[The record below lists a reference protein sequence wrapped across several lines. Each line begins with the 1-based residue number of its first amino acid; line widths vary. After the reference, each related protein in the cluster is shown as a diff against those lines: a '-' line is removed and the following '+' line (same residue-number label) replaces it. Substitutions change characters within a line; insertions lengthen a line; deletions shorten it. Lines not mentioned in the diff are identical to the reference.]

1 MTPAH
6 AVVLHSMTLTK
17 PVNTLVFLHFDYKPH
32 HLISIQNISGK
43 YIASYLI
50 SLISNQ
56 TFKPRHAVIGRLGV
70 TRCAVALPLNA
81 SLTASFSSGS
91 IWILRSQ
98 PTTITDNYWSPFLL
112 LEDRSHHGRQEEPYQ
127 VFNRVP
133 QSVLCRFRLVLREFR
148 AVWGWYSDAFSRSVS
163 PFFSLY
169 ARARI
174 VHRHYGGFSLPTLP
188 DTLRQ
193 RENFCGYAWHSRKL
207 YSVSTELVRSSMSN
221 GHYLTFVLL
230 ANMLSPE
237 LKYVA
242 SLLASHTSDTTKC
255 CI

>member
-1 MTPAH
+1 MGDKKSPTRYLTVYPSPFCVDFDLFCDNSMAF
-6 AVVLHSMTLTK
+6 AVDIRMISQG
-17 PVNTLVFLHFDYKPH
+17 VFL
-32 HLISIQNISGK
+32 
-43 YIASYLI
+43 
-50 SLISNQ
+50 
-56 TFKPRHAVIGRLGV
+56 
-70 TRCAVALPLNA
+70 
-81 SLTASFSSGS
+81 
-91 IWILRSQ
+91 
-98 PTTITDNYWSPFLL
+98 
-112 LEDRSHHGRQEEPYQ
+112 
-127 VFNRVP
+127 
-133 QSVLCRFRLVLREFR
+133 
-148 AVWGWYSDAFSRSVS
+148 